1 MVIDCIQSK
10 IPNHELFCFFED
22 KVNTMMRLRLEEDE
36 HSLIMKD
43 GDKVIARWNAAT
55 VTMDEIRDT
64 ANSYAEN
71 SYSTL
76 ELRMRHFWK
85 QHPRAKFSLDSIAG
99 SIDSTKTNLRNR
111 IKLLIDK
118 GILQEQHDGRST
130 IVYCLNSDNEQTHT
144 YIKQLDELCTNGM
157 GILGQ
162 HLMGEAVLT

>member
-1 MVIDCIQSK
+1 MVIDCVQNK

-22 KVNTMMRLRLEEDE
+22 KVNTMMRLRLEEDG

-64 ANSYAEN
+64 ANYYAEN

-76 ELRMRHFWK
+76 ELWMRHFWK
-85 QHPRAKFSLDSIAG
+85 QHPRAKFSLESIAG

-111 IKLLIDK
+111 IKLLTDK
-118 GILQEQHDGRST
+118 GILQEQYAGRST
-130 IVYCLNSDNEQTHT
+130 IVYYLNNDSELTQE
-144 YIKQLDELCTNGM
+144 YIRQLDDLCTNST

-162 HLMGEAVLT
+162 HLIGKAVLT

>member
-1 MVIDCIQSK
+1 MVTDCIQSK
-10 IPNHELFCFFED
+10 IPNHELLCFFED
-22 KVNTMMRLRLEEDE
+22 RVDTMMRLRLEEDD

-55 VTMDEIRDT
+55 ITMDEVRDT

-71 SYSTL
+71 NHSTI

-85 QHPRAKFSLDSIAG
+85 QHPRAKFSLESIAG

-118 GILQEQHDGRST
+118 GILQEQHDGLST
-130 IVYCLNSDNEQTHT
+130 IVYCLNSDNEQTQK
-144 YIKQLDELCTNGM
+144 YIKQLDNLCNNNM

-162 HLMGEAVLT
+162 HSIVEAVLT